1 MPHYHDECSWNLRQ
15 YYAKMVALPINRV
28 IITKKV
34 AMNWHSLLPGFKSA
48 SEQRDHK
55 TDLTAQWR
63 RIEVPQVVFFTRVA
77 VWVGCALFALGSP
90 WALWVGLGAAVVTFG
105 GLLAHRWVSYEV
117 LNQIEVALDIVA
129 ISLAI
134 RLTGGLAS
142 NAYILYGGEALS
154 LTAYSKLRWSVL
166 GGVVI
171 AASYALVVGAA
182 ALSWLFAFRV
192 FGLVVFILSAGFLGQ
207 AFIVQQV
214 VVRRHRRQMQQMASL
229 RAIQDSLLREEPL
242 ETLLD
247 TLLTQGLQVLDLDVG
262 YIGILE
268 SDGLMHMRATVGLP
282 ATYQLVRW
290 DPAVSEPTRTAVSE
304 GHLTF
309 VSPLEAYTA
318 GVAQTEVFQS
328 LAVCPL
334 YDGGHLL
341 GVLAMGSRSH
351 VMPEEETRPILES
364 LAALASGQIRFDR
377 ERQANRKRG
386 RLLTSLE
393 RVGKIVNGNLKMR
406 TLLPILH
413 QAVAEELQTD
423 VFFVVLRVPGDEN
436 RAYMAYL
443 YDEGEVYEPETFDL
457 TEDGPT
463 TQVLKTGEAGLFNQP
478 STGVQIGSQRDPIGM
493 LVAPLKHESRVIG
506 AISAQS
512 YRSPY
517 DQDQLEFLS
526 AVASQA
532 TVAVQNAQLYQHT
545 EQVALTDHLTGLGNA
560 RGFSETLTRLIEDA
574 VRFGSSLSLL
584 LIDSDSL
591 KAINDR
597 YGHAAG
603 DAHLQHLAD
612 VIRKNVRGKDAA
624 FRYAGD
630 EFVVLLTDTEINS
643 AVIVAERI
651 CLSANQGLEWQGQ
664 MVSVSVSI
672 GVAEYEMGMTVEDLF
687 VKADQAMYR
696 AKETGKNRVALLS

>member
-1 MPHYHDECSWNLRQ
+1 M
-15 YYAKMVALPINRV
+15 
-28 IITKKV
+28 
-34 AMNWHSLLPGFKSA
+34 
-48 SEQRDHK
+48 
-55 TDLTAQWR
+55 
-63 RIEVPQVVFFTRVA
+63 PQVVFFTRVV

-90 WALWVGLGAAVVTFG
+90 WALWVGIGAALITGG
-105 GLLAHRWVSYEV
+105 GLLAQRWIGYEM
-117 LNQIEVALDIVA
+117 LNQIEVAIDIVA
-129 ISLAI
+129 ISLAV
-134 RLTGGLAS
+134 RLTGGLSS

-154 LTAYSKLRWSVL
+154 LTAYSKLRWSVM
-166 GGVVI
+166 GGAVI
-171 AASYALVVGAA
+171 ALAYALMVGPA

-192 FGLVVFILSAGFLGQ
+192 FGLVIFILSAGFLGQ

-229 RAIQDSLLREEPL
+229 RAIQDSLLRDEPL

-247 TLLTQGLQVLDLDVG
+247 TLLTQGMQLMDLDVG

-268 SDGLMHMRATVGLP
+268 SDGRMHMRATGGLAAP
-282 ATYQLVRW
+282 YQLVTW
-290 DPAVSEPTRTAVSE
+290 NPVVSEPTRTAVRE

-309 VSPLEAYTA
+309 MSPVEASTE
-318 GVAQTEVFQS
+318 GVAQKEVFQS

-334 YDGGHLL
+334 YDGGSLL

-351 VMPEEETRPILES
+351 GMPEEETRPILES
-364 LAALASGQIRFDR
+364 LSALASGQIRFDR

-423 VFFVVLRVPGDEN
+423 VFFVVLKVAGDEN
-436 RAYMAYL
+436 RGYMAYL
-443 YDEGEVYEPETFDL
+443 YDAGEVYEPETIDL
-457 TEDGPT
+457 TDDGPT
-463 TQVLKTGEAGLFNQP
+463 VQVLKSGEAGLFNQP
-478 STGVQIGSQRDPIGM
+478 TTGVQIGSSKDPVGM
-493 LVAPLKHESRVIG
+493 IVAPLKHESRVIG

-517 DQDQLEFLS
+517 DHDHLEFLS

-532 TVAVQNAQLYQHT
+532 AVAVQNAQLYQHT

-560 RGFSETLTRLIEDA
+560 RSFSQTLTQLIEDA
-574 VRFGSSLSLL
+574 VRYGSSLSLL

-630 EFVVLLTDTEINS
+630 EFVVLLTDTEIDS
-643 AVIVAERI
+643 AVIVAQRI
-651 CLSANQGLEWQGQ
+651 CRSANQGLEWQSQ
-664 MVSVSVSI
+664 IIDVSVSI
-672 GVAEYEMGMTVEDLF
+672 GVAEYEVGMTVEDLF

-696 AKETGKNRVALLS
+696 AKESGKNRVALLS